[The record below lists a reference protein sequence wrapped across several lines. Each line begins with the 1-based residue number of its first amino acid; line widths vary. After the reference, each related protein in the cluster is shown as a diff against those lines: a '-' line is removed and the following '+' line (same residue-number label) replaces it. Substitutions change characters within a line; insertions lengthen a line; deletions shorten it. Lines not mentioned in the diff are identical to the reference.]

1 MRAPWHIRAWATG
14 ASLAIN
20 GALALGVMQM
30 APTMA
35 TVAQDETA
43 MLISLG
49 DPSVADT
56 DNATSPD
63 ARPAPEPK
71 QEPDE
76 APSPPS
82 PIEPPVKTRVTPPAP
97 DPWTSAPQPP
107 RPPAPASAAAE
118 ADARPA
124 STSAAPAAT
133 PAAAKA
139 MVATAAKPPA
149 GSDKADSVQ
158 AHAGSSTSY
167 IARVRA
173 LLESNKAYPK
183 AARMRKQQGVARVVF
198 TIDRSGHV
206 LDCRLA
212 DPTGHPLLDQ
222 EALAMVARSDP
233 FPAPPHTI
241 KGDRIEL
248 DAPVEFSL
256 AR

>member
-1 MRAPWHIRAWATG
+1 MRTPWHVRAWATG

-49 DPSVADT
+49 DPSLTDV
-56 DNATSPD
+56 DNAASPD
-63 ARPAPEPK
+63 AKPAPEPE
-71 QEPDE
+71 QEPE
-76 APSPPS
+76 KAPAPPS
-82 PIEPPVKTRVTPPAP
+82 PIEPPVKTRITPPAP
-97 DPWTSAPQPP
+97 DAWLSAPAPP
-107 RPPAPASAAAE
+107 RPPAPSSAASETE
-118 ADARPA
+118 ARSA
-124 STSAAPAAT
+124 SAAPAAT
-133 PAAAKA
+133 AAAAKA
-139 MVATAAKPPA
+139 MTATAAKPPA
-149 GSDKADSVQ
+149 GSDKAESVQ
-158 AHAGSSTSY
+158 AHAGSSNGY

-173 LLESNKAYPK
+173 LLESKKAYPK

-198 TIDRSGHV
+198 VIDRSGHV

-212 DPTGHPLLDQ
+212 GPTGHPLLDQ